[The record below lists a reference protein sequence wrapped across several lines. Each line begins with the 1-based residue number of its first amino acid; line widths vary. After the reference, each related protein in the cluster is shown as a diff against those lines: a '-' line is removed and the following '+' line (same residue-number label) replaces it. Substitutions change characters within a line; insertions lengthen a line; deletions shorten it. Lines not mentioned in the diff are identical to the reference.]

1 MKQMKLKELSLIFD
15 INFYLDKW
23 SDDVYIE
30 EYLFHDNWDD
40 DGWYDIESF
49 KLDIEKYANYTVDD
63 LQLYEQGGFRLRIT
77 KPKTLREKL
86 QIFWWKLLNT
96 W

>member
-1 MKQMKLKELSLIFD
+1 MKQMKVKELSLIFD

-40 DGWYDIESF
+40 DGWYDIELF
-49 KLDIEKYANYTVDD
+49 KFDIEKYANYIVDN
-63 LQLYEQGGFRLRIT
+63 LQLYGQGGFRLRIT
-77 KPKTLREKL
+77 KPKTFGEKL
-86 QIFWWKLLNT
+86 GMFLLKLLRF
-96 W
+96 

>member
-1 MKQMKLKELSLIFD
+1 MKQMKVKELNEIFD
-15 INFYLDKW
+15 IDFYLNKW
-23 SDDVYIE
+23 SDDIYIE
-30 EYLFHDNWDD
+30 EYRFHDNWDD

-49 KLDIEKYANYTVDD
+49 KFDVEYADYTVDS

-77 KPKTLREKL
+77 KPKTLKVKL
-86 QIFWWKLLNT
+86 QILWWKLLKV